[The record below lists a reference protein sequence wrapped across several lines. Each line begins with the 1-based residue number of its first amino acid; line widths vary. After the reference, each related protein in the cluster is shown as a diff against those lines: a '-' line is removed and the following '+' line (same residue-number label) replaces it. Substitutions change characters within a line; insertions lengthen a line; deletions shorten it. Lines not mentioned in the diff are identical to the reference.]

1 MQVVGITTQ
10 QEVTIGSKDRNF
22 RINELLIIED
32 EKMGNLLAEVVE
44 TKTFNRFIPLDIG
57 GDFVDAGVLDSLKA
71 MGYDVD
77 DETIYIAK
85 ARLFQEATY
94 PVLTGSM
101 ARPPHFK
108 EVEDVLLAT
117 VPDRG
122 LTLGSIRNTDDIY
135 SQATDDFKDLFQ
147 TLEGSLQDQKDLP
160 YILDIRAMHQY
171 PHIGIF
177 GGSGSGKSFGL
188 RVLLEEMMKKQLPT
202 VVLDPH
208 YEMDFKDP
216 AGGKYAK
223 SYQDQ
228 FVKLQIGEDVG
239 IKFEQLSIGDI
250 SHLLGAVS
258 PLTDSM
264 KNVVATIFRKGNN
277 LVTFLERVNGIVEVG
292 DKGGEKKYSAEIQY
306 AAPDQQKLMER
317 KLKIFNEMGQ
327 NLPLESVR
335 GIAWRTAN
343 LEREGLFN
351 KDILPVSQ
359 NLIQGKLVVIQ
370 GSMRT
375 LQMFSTYLVRTL
387 YNKRRTYRDEKLRG
401 IPTTY
406 FPPFFIVNDE
416 AHNFAPKGLESPTKS
431 ALKEIAQEGR
441 KYGVFLV
448 MATQRPTLLDE
459 TITAQLN
466 TKFIFRTVRASDIDT
481 IREETDLTG
490 EEAHRLPYLR
500 TGDVFIS
507 ASQMGRTTFA
517 RVRAAETTSPHS
529 ENPFDELVNQ
539 KKEKF
544 SDLLRELKPYFPV
557 KDSNFITV
565 ITGLSKAG
573 IEISYGDLK
582 ESLKQMAQEG
592 LVDKK
597 EDFLSN
603 VEYTLPKEDE
613 K

>member
-1 MQVVGITTQ
+1 MQVVGITSQ
-10 QEVTIGSKDRNF
+10 QEVTIGSKERNF
-22 RINELLIIED
+22 RINELLMIED
-32 EKMGNLLAEVVE
+32 GQMGDLLAEVVE
-44 TKTFNRFIPLDIG
+44 TKTFNRFIPLDMG
-57 GDFVDAGVLDSLKA
+57 GDFVDASVLDSLKA
-71 MGYDVD
+71 MGYNVD

-85 ARLFQEATY
+85 ARLFEEATY

-101 ARPPHFK
+101 ARSPEFE
-108 EVEDVLLAT
+108 EVKDVLLST

-135 SQATDDFKDLFQ
+135 CQATEEFKNLYE
-147 TLEGSLQDQKDLP
+147 TLEGDLVDQKDLP
-160 YILDIRAMHQY
+160 YILDIRSMHQY

-188 RVLLEEMMKKQLPT
+188 RVLLEELMKKSLPT

-208 YEMDFKDP
+208 YEMDFKNP
-216 AGGKYAK
+216 AGGKFAQ

-239 IKFEQLSIGDI
+239 IKFEQLSVGDI
-250 SHLLGAVS
+250 NHLLGAVS
-258 PLTDSM
+258 VLTDSM
-264 KNVVATIFRKGNN
+264 KNVVASLFKKGNN
-277 LVTFLERVNGIVEVG
+277 LPTFLERIHALLEVG
-292 DKGGEKKYSAEIQY
+292 DMGGEKRYSAEIQY
-306 AAPDQQKLMER
+306 ASPDKQKLMER
-317 KLKIFNEMGQ
+317 NLKIFAELGQ

-335 GIAWRTAN
+335 GISWRMAN

-351 KDILPVSQ
+351 KDILPVIE
-359 NLIQGKLVVIQ
+359 NLIQGKLVVVQ

-387 YNKRRTYRDEKLRG
+387 YNKRRTYRDDKLRG
-401 IPTTY
+401 LGGDY

-481 IREETDLTG
+481 IREETDLTA

-507 ASQMGRTTFA
+507 ASQMGRTSFA
-517 RVRAAETTSPHS
+517 RIRAAETTSPHS
-529 ENPFDELVNQ
+529 ENPFDELIQQ

-544 SDLLRELKPYFPV
+544 SDLLRELKPYYPV
-557 KDSNFITV
+557 KDSNVITV

-573 IEISYGDLK
+573 INITYDDLK

-592 LVDKK
+592 LLEKK
-597 EDFLSN
+597 EDFLGNAAYS
-603 VEYTLPKEDE
+603 LPEE